1 MSYPSTVITI
11 DTHDYEQEQDICSNY
26 GYDSLHAAALPRT
39 GAGHVEE
46 LCHDRDDARRGRD
59 GLPAGRTVLQ
69 RSRLA
74 DRLRRYR

>member
-59 GLPAGRTVLQ
+59 GLPDALYVAPKIHWLTK
-69 RSRLA
+69 SK
-74 DRLRRYR
+74 